1 MASNNVCAYAS
12 INPLTMFVFVCKWNT
27 VAAFTDREKKS
38 LFYGYNFCDFFSR
51 TSVVPVNAILIN
63 KNHNNWTFFIYNV
76 VHYDGMVFFF
86 HFICH
91 TSFELLDYTKCG
103 LVNSFSAQLIRNN
116 GSSATAFSQSM
127 NHFSIEKAFRYFFF
141 GICLL
146 NI

>member
-1 MASNNVCAYAS
+1 MRVCVYKS
-12 INPLTMFVFVCKWNT
+12 VDDVRLCLQMEYGRGIHWQG
-27 VAAFTDREKKS
+27 KKS
-38 LFYGYNFCDFFSR
+38 LFYGYNFCDFFLW

-127 NHFSIEKAFRYFFF
+127 NHFSIEKAFRYFFLAF
-141 GICLL
+141 VF
-146 NI
+146 